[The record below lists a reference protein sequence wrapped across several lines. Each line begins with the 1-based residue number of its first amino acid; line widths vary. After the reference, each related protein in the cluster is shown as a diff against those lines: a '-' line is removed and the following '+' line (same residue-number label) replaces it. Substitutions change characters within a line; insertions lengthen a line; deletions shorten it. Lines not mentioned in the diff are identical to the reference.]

1 MNNLRIALSQNNFKV
16 GDIKGNVRKIKDSIT
31 KAKNKDVDVL
41 CFPELSITGYP
52 PEDLLLKPG
61 FINDNIDALYEVAE
75 YSGSI
80 IVILGFVDKKEDI
93 FNSAAIIQDK
103 KIIDIYHKHYLP
115 NYGVFDENRYFQI
128 GKRIPVYQLGDIKF
142 GVTICED
149 IWYPGDP
156 LKSQVLLGNAQL
168 VFNLSSSPYYIGK
181 SEIRER
187 MLSTRAMDYNSI
199 VTLIIFK

>member
-16 GDIKGNVRKIKDSIT
+16 GDIKGNVRKIKDSIS

-61 FINDNIDALYEVAE
+61 FINDNIEALYEVAE

-115 NYGVFDENRYFQI
+115 NYGVFDENRYFKI
-128 GKRIPVYQLGDIKF
+128 GKRIPV
-142 GVTICED
+142 
-149 IWYPGDP
+149 
-156 LKSQVLLGNAQL
+156 
-168 VFNLSSSPYYIGK
+168 
-181 SEIRER
+181 
-187 MLSTRAMDYNSI
+187 
-199 VTLIIFK
+199 